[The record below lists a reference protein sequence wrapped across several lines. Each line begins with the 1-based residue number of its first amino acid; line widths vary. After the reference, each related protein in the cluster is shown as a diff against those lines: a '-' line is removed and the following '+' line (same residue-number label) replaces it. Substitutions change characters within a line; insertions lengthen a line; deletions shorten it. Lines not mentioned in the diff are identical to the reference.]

1 MNITTFAAIYIGSY
15 EISMKIFELSSK
27 RKIREIDYIRKR
39 VELGKDAYAKGYI
52 GYELAEEM
60 CSVLSEYTKIM
71 EGYKVDAYKVCA
83 SAAVRDAKNELFI
96 LDQIKLRTKLDV
108 EVLSNSEHRFI
119 SYKSVAVRPEF
130 NKMIEKGAA
139 VVDVGGG
146 SLQITLFQKG
156 KAITTQHLLLGTMR
170 IYEKLSEIGNAVIY
184 YDDLIK
190 ELVDKEL
197 ERFKDIYLKDNKL
210 QYLIMMGD
218 YSTEIIRKLEKN
230 LDRTTVDAGKF
241 VKYLNKMNR
250 NSLGKIAEELS
261 LSNEADPLILPSI
274 VLYKRIAEEL
284 DAASIW
290 VPGSDINDGIACD
303 YALEH
308 NMIRVEHDFDED
320 VISASKYMAE
330 RYNGYTPHIDALT
343 EMATLV
349 YDSMK
354 RVHGMGKRERLLL
367 QVAAILHDCGKYVSL
382 VNGPECAYGIIM
394 ASEIIGLSHLER
406 EIVACTVKYNT
417 YPLDD
422 YEELAD
428 KLDQKSY
435 MIVAK
440 LAAILKVS
448 NAMDRSHKQKFKNV
462 KASLRGKQLVITIES
477 VDDIILEK
485 GLFDAKAGD
494 FERIFSVKPVIKEKR
509 TI

>member
-15 EISMKIFELSSK
+15 EISMKIFELSAK
-27 RKIREIDYIRKR
+27 RKIREVDYIRKR

-52 GYELAEEM
+52 GYELAEEL
-60 CSVLSEYTKIM
+60 CSVLSEYTRIM
-71 EGYKVDAYKVCA
+71 AGYKVDAYKVCA
-83 SAAVRDAKNELFI
+83 SAAIRDAKNELFI

-119 SYKSVAVRPEF
+119 SYKSVAARPEF

-197 ERFKDIYLKDNKL
+197 ERFKDIYLKDNRL

-218 YSTEIIRKLEKN
+218 YSTEIVRKLEKN

-261 LSNEADPLILPSI
+261 LSNATDPLLLPSI

-284 DAASIW
+284 DADSIW

-320 VISASKYMAE
+320 VISASKYMAQ
-330 RYNGYTPHIDALT
+330 RYHGYTPHIDALT

-349 YDSMK
+349 FDSMK

-382 VNGPECAYGIIM
+382 VNGPECAYSIIM

-422 YEELAD
+422 YEVLAD
-428 KLDQKSY
+428 KLDQESY
-435 MIVAK
+435 MVVAK

-477 VDDIILEK
+477 MDDIVLEK
-485 GLFDAKAGD
+485 GLFAAKSGD
-494 FERIFSVKPVIKEKR
+494 FERIFSVKPVIKEKH
-509 TI
+509 T